1 MHIYSERS
9 ESWQHSECEIK
20 WRYVIV
26 LSSLLWSLHFPLI
39 GGSERETTCDSEIDG
54 LIRYPGGNQSPLL
67 TESWGG
73 EELFFFFFF
82 YVRGHFIVSIRRLRL
97 IRADEWNRISKAK
110 PRCFRAAENFP
121 FRLHNTL
128 TRVCL
133 ILAQRQDIITTPTAR
148 HQIADE
154 IKLLTEEKCLALSLS
169 LTLISPALCSREVY
183 GYVSVQSESD

>member
-1 MHIYSERS
+1 M
-9 ESWQHSECEIK
+9 
-20 WRYVIV
+20 
-26 LSSLLWSLHFPLI
+26 
-39 GGSERETTCDSEIDG
+39 
-54 LIRYPGGNQSPLL
+54 
-67 TESWGG
+67 
-73 EELFFFFFF
+73 
-82 YVRGHFIVSIRRLRL
+82 HFIVSIRRLRL
-97 IRADEWNRISKAK
+97 ITADEWNRISKAK

-148 HQIADE
+148 HRIADE

>member
-1 MHIYSERS
+1 MAVCNCLVITVVISSFPPDWWGWAWDHLRFGNWWLDTV
-9 ESWQHSECEIK
+9 SWRKSVSALN
-20 WRYVIV
+20 W
-26 LSSLLWSLHFPLI
+26 
-39 GGSERETTCDSEIDG
+39 
-54 LIRYPGGNQSPLL
+54 
-67 TESWGG
+67 
-73 EELFFFFFF
+73 ELMRRRKVWFF
-82 YVRGHFIVSIRRLRL
+82 YVRAHFIVSIRRLRL
-97 IRADEWNRISKAK
+97 IRADEWSRISKAK

-148 HQIADE
+148 HRIADE